1 MRPDDALLSDLRVIE
16 GIKGDRDKGRDK
28 GDATLFRREQK
39 MEAPP
44 FS

>member
-16 GIKGDRDKGRDK
+16 GIKGDRDKG
-28 GDATLFRREQK
+28 DATLFRREQK